1 MQKSDGDIIRSIKD
15 LMGLR
20 HLAVLA
26 TSSESFPYTSL
37 VGFAYSDDLKEI
49 YFATFENTN
58 KFRNLSENPR
68 VSLLV
73 DSRENSA
80 SDFEKAKAL
89 TVLGRAEAARG
100 PESGRIK
107 ELYLRR
113 FPHLKDFISG
123 PVCAMIKVAAEKYI
137 LVERFQEVMELE
149 IGL

>member
-1 MQKSDGDIIRSIKD
+1 MKKSDDYIIRSVKD
-15 LMGLR
+15 LLDSC

-37 VGFAYSDDLKEI
+37 VGFTYSADLKEI

-68 VSLLV
+68 VSLLA

-80 SDFEKAKAL
+80 SDLEKAKAL
-89 TVLGRAEAARG
+89 TILGKAEAARG
-100 PESGRIK
+100 PESSRLK

-113 FPHLKDFISG
+113 FPHLKDFIG
-123 PVCAMIKVAAEKYI
+123 DPACAMIKVAAEKYI

-149 IGL
+149 VKR